1 LDGFGRLL
9 IVVFVVVGR
18 FAVVDGLARCRLF
31 VLFASFELCILLLQ
45 LCLGDK
51 AFLDLFD

>member
-1 LDGFGRLL
+1 LDGLSRLL
-9 IVVFVVVGR
+9 ILVFVVVGR
-18 FAVVDGLARCRLF
+18 FAVVDRLARCCLF
-31 VLFASFELCILLLQ
+31 DLFASFELCILLLQ

>member
-1 LDGFGRLL
+1 MDGFGRLL

-18 FAVVDGLARCRLF
+18 FAVVDRLARCRLF
-31 VLFASFELCILLLQ
+31 VFFAGFELCILLLQ